1 MKNILILFILFFSEF
16 FYADNHILTEYNL
29 YNAYKKEYMSNPY
42 IEGDPYEQWF
52 TKIETKYIN
61 KWIKLPPIIN
71 KMIIDDNYIKDV
83 VYTLK
88 KQMQKKNT
96 SVILVHV
103 TAFKLMPHNHLT
115 ALKLMPHNIA
125 SLSKSVRYKAEI
137 VENFTDINS
146 TGKEIIFTYLVS
158 SREDVPPDLL
168 ASDNIVVLK
177 NIDGVWYIN
186 SYLIFPPKKEILN
199 ILRTYNHK

>member
-1 MKNILILFILFFSEF
+1 MALRVVFRGSLILFFSEF

-42 IEGDPYEQWF
+42 IKGDPYKQWF

-96 SVILVHV
+96 SVILVHI
-103 TAFKLMPHNHLT
+103 TDFKLMPYNKEH
-115 ALKLMPHNIA
+115 
-125 SLSKSVRYKAEI
+125 LSKSVRYKAEI

-146 TGKEIIFTYLVS
+146 TRKEIIFSYRIS
-158 SREDVPPDLL
+158 SHEIIPPELL

-177 NIDGVWYIN
+177 NIDGMSYIN
-186 SYLIFPPKKEILN
+186 SYLILPPKKEILN
-199 ILRTYNHK
+199 ILRTYNYK